1 MPWLSVNQT
10 WLCPVGGVPTPDWAL
25 EVQRGS
31 MPGAPGAMPRS
42 LVMER
47 RVGGRP
53 ADARHEGAPLCC
65 RNVPAA
71 RHECTRR
78 LLDLTGPCEKIL
90 RVAVR
95 PSSEDDR

>member
-10 WLCPVGGVPTPDWAL
+10 WLWPVGDVPTPDLAL
-25 EVQRGS
+25 EVHRGS
-31 MPGAPGAMPRS
+31 MPGAPGAMRRL

-53 ADARHEGAPLCC
+53 ADARVKARRRSAGNLP
-65 RNVPAA
+65 VV
-71 RHECTRR
+71 RHECTRM
-78 LLDLTGPCEKIL
+78 LLDLTGPGEKIL
-90 RVAVR
+90 CVTVR